1 MKRLLILLLLAAAA
15 WYGWKHYPELLQ
27 KRDGHD
33 VVIENTSGRNME
45 RIRVMVDG
53 QTLVRE
59 SLPDGETA
67 TMPFKVVNDAT
78 FRLEWQYSTAPGTH
92 TWSGGMVPKGPMMQ
106 RHIMAIQED
115 DAVMYRADNK

>member
-45 RIRVMVDG
+45 RFSHVHRVV
-53 QTLVRE
+53 T
-59 SLPDGETA
+59 
-67 TMPFKVVNDAT
+67 
-78 FRLEWQYSTAPGTH
+78 
-92 TWSGGMVPKGPMMQ
+92 
-106 RHIMAIQED
+106 
-115 DAVMYRADNK
+115 